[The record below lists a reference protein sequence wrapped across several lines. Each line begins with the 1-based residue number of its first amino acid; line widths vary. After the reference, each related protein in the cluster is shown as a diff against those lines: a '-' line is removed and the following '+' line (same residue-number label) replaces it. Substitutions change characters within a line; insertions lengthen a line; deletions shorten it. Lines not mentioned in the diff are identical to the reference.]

1 MLTLKSTTLCID
13 GVVSKAIA
21 VHNAEMYERFL
32 QLMSIG
38 LVTNNGFIFYILPN

>member
-21 VHNAEMYERFL
+21 VHNADMYEKYL
-32 QLMSIG
+32 TLLSIG
-38 LVTNNGFIFYILPN
+38 LITHNGFIFYILPN